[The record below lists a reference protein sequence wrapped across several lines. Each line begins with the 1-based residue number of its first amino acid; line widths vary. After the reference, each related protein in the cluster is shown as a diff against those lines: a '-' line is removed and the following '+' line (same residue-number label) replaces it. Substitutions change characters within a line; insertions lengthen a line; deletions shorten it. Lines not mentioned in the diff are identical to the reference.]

1 MRPALGVNVTFA
13 GDRVYFTR
21 TDVASMDAFV
31 DSLPVWQRIRSVVRT
46 GPQTL
51 AAIASELN
59 YSKSRAS
66 IGLSAN
72 TKTSSPRSPGAMV
85 STESP
90 LSSGGPH
97 EPGNLFSAA
106 PRHHNRS
113 IGTSA
118 CTDWNRFECRA

>member
-59 YSKSRAS
+59 YSRVESLDRIVRKHK
-66 IGLSAN
+66 N
-72 TKTSSPRSPGAMV
+72 VFTKITGSNGV
-85 STESP
+85 
-90 LSSGGPH
+90 H
-97 EPGNLFSAA
+97 
-106 PRHHNRS
+106 
-113 IGTSA
+113 
-118 CTDWNRFECRA
+118 